1 VRYLQVRL
9 FHFLLQDLNVFVER
23 LHLRSIMI
31 AQLRQSVLFL
41 FLDQILQRVYEIL
54 FYVLKGKKERQGEEE
69 ESECQ
74 PIPRPQ
80 VKVTEEETEKGKK
93 IKNKGITKKS
103 NGQS

>member
-9 FHFLLQDLNVFVER
+9 IHFLLQDLNVFVQR
-23 LHLRSIMI
+23 LHLRPIMI

-54 FYVLKGKKERQGEEE
+54 FYVLKGKKRTGWGAGGGE

-80 VKVTEEETEKGKK
+80 VKGNGRRKQKKARK
-93 IKNKGITKKS
+93 IKIKG
-103 NGQS
+103 